1 LIQINSI
8 RANLVHKERYWAR
21 MGTSVRQFIDFG
33 GDEACDSSQVELLR
47 LQSMLPKSLG
57 VAESHSPAAIA
68 LAAPSTNRL
77 SLIP

>member
-8 RANLVHKERYWAR
+8 RADLVQKGRYWAR

-33 GDEACDSSQVELLR
+33 GDEASDSSQVELLR
-47 LQSMLPKSLG
+47 LQPMLPKSLG

-68 LAAPSTNRL
+68 LAALPTNGL